1 MKRNFLIN
9 SPLEKGDKGG
19 CEPEVG
25 ALSSRNGR
33 RKQKTTPS
41 APLLR
46 GNIAEI
52 LRFARVRRYLWLEIS
67 LLERG
72 MRNIPQK
79 SRKRPFL
86 RYDQGK
92 QQ

>member
-41 APLLR
+41 APFIK
-46 GNIAEI
+46 GE
-52 LRFARVRRYLWLEIS
+52 
-67 LLERG
+67 
-72 MRNIPQK
+72 
-79 SRKRPFL
+79 
-86 RYDQGK
+86 
-92 QQ
+92 